1 VDGFF
6 DFDYVKEQP
15 LEMAPLAYRM
25 RPVSLAEFEEQTAI
39 IGQGTLL
46 RRAIEADLLKSML
59 FFGPPGSGKT
69 ALANIIAKMTG
80 AHFEVIN
87 AVTAG
92 LAEIRRIIEKA
103 KERQT
108 LAGTRTV
115 LFIDEIH
122 RFNKVQQEALLPF
135 VEKGLVI
142 LIGSTTENPMFYVS
156 RPLLSRLRVYRL
168 EPLSKEAI
176 KRILERALKDSARG
190 LAKYRPE
197 VEDQALNHLAAVAN
211 GDARMALNALELAVL
226 LIKPDQDGRRGINL
240 STAEQAI
247 QQRVLQ
253 YSKEE
258 EHYDVVSAWIKSMRG
273 SDPQAALYWL
283 ARLIYAGETPEFI
296 CRRLMIHAA
305 EDVGLADPQALIL
318 TTAAAQAVERVGYPE
333 ARLILAEA
341 VLYIALAPKSNS
353 VYRGIDAAYEA
364 VKKKRA
370 GEVPPPLRDA
380 SYKGAAML
388 GHGKGYKYPHDYP
401 GHWVAQEYLPPSLK
415 GQLFYRPSQQGKEK
429 LIYEQWLKRI
439 SDKQTT

>member
-1 VDGFF
+1 
-6 DFDYVKEQP
+6 
-15 LEMAPLAYRM
+15 M
-25 RPVSLAEFEEQTAI
+25 RPASLAEFEEQASI

-69 ALANIIAKMTG
+69 ALANIIAGMTR

-92 LAEIRRIIEKA
+92 LAEIRRVIEKA
-103 KERQT
+103 KERQS
-108 LAGTRTV
+108 LSGKKTV

-122 RFNKVQQEALLPF
+122 RFNRVQQEALLPF
-135 VEKGLVI
+135 VEKGLII

-156 RPLLSRLRVYRL
+156 RPLLSRLQVYRL
-168 EPLSKEAI
+168 EPLSKEAV
-176 KRILERALKDSARG
+176 KRILERALKDSERG
-190 LAKYRPE
+190 LAKYQPE
-197 VEDQALNHLAAVAN
+197 IEDQALNHLAAIAN

-226 LIKPDQDGRRGINL
+226 LTKPDQDGKRRINL

-253 YSKEE
+253 YGKKE

-353 VYRGIDAAYEA
+353 VYQGIEAAYEA
-364 VKKKRA
+364 VKKEKA
-370 GEVPPPLRDA
+370 EEVPPPLRDA

-415 GQLFYRPSQQGKEK
+415 GQLFYQPSRQGKEK

-439 SDKQTT
+439 SVKQTT